1 MLDRIA
7 EAAHNRA
14 MGLLLKLALL
24 GVALY
29 AAWKTLSRWKGLY
42 DRFVGPPP
50 KPPVPE
56 RPTAPPPP
64 PPPPQ
69 TAAARPPVIEETV
82 PCRVCGAYLSR
93 GAIKCGRPDCPL
105 P

>member
-7 EAAHNRA
+7 EAAHNPS

-29 AAWKTLSRWKGLY
+29 AAWKTLSRWKSLY
-42 DRFVGPPP
+42 DRFVGTPP

-56 RPTAPPPP
+56 RPAAP

-69 TAAARPPVIEETV
+69 TASARQPVIEETV
-82 PCRVCGAYLSR
+82 PCRVCGAYLSS
-93 GAIKCGRPDCPL
+93 GATKCGRPDCPL